1 MKLSGVSCKKAC
13 SQASLCAIDKQFS
26 AINLKHFYIRRAA
39 RILPCLVLLIL
50 GVSILGSFDLK
61 PFMNQAP
68 NGIEVS
74 YPLTIFAALTFWM
87 NILIIENGWVNYV
100 LGVLWSLSVEEV
112 FYLLFPLMAL
122 LFKRKS
128 FFIFVC
134 CYYCFY
140 YFIIIFLL
148 SSL

>member
-1 MKLSGVSCKKAC
+1 MKHLAQS
-13 SQASLCAIDKQFS
+13 SQETEIMASPCFCDFGFLITHHTLKRDKQFS

-87 NILIIENGWVNYV
+87 NILIIKFGWVNYA

-112 FYLLFPLMAL
+112 FTLFFHYYVYLRVVIRSLLLYLL
-122 LFKRKS
+122 
-128 FFIFVC
+128 V
-134 CYYCFY
+134 
-140 YFIIIFLL
+140 
-148 SSL
+148 